1 MDIKTLFLSKSTCLF
16 QINNTKMKLLFGL
29 LLLLCSFTV
38 TAQDSLSITLK
49 QQMLKEW
56 QRAKVYTQQYLEA
69 MPADKYGFHPVDSVR
84 TFAQQ
89 MLHLAQANAGLVS
102 IGTGYRSPAAQVF
115 YNPNFEKTPTIQ
127 NKDSVVYYV
136 NKSYDVAIDA
146 IKNLDFTKITEVIS
160 WNMPG
165 GKRTTTRLGWLMKA
179 FEHQTH
185 HRGQCT
191 VYFRVAG
198 LHPPGELLWD
208 Q

>member
-1 MDIKTLFLSKSTCLF
+1 MKS
-16 QINNTKMKLLFGL
+16 LFGL
-29 LLLLCSFTV
+29 LLLLCSLSV

-56 QRAKVYTQQYLEA
+56 QRAKVYTQEYLNA
-69 MPADKYGFHPVDSVR
+69 MPADKYSFHPVDSVR

-89 MLHLAQANAGLVS
+89 MLHLAQSNAGLVS
-102 IGTGYRSPAAQVF
+102 IGASFQSAAARVF

-127 NKDSVVYYV
+127 NKDSVIYYV
-136 NKSYDVAIDA
+136 NASYDVAIDA
-146 IKNLDFTKITEVIS
+146 IKNLDFTKLSEVIS
-160 WNMPG
+160 WNLPG
-165 GKRTTTRLGWLMKA
+165 GKRTSTRLGWLLKA

-191 VYFRVAG
+191 VYFRLVG
-198 LHPPGELLWD
+198 IRPPGELLWD